1 MAGLPLTVRRIAGAL
16 AGRVPVV
23 RPGGGERAAVALLL
37 HDSAEEEAPRL
48 LLIERARR
56 EGDPWSGD
64 LAFPGGR
71 MEPGDAGER
80 AAAERETAEEIAVD
94 LAAARCLGR
103 LDDMEASLL
112 PMTVAA
118 FVYSV
123 ESATVPALS
132 LSEEVTEAFWV
143 PLPDLFDRRRLPRAP
158 SAAGDGRAPLSRP
171 RPARPRPP
179 APVGAQ
185 LPVHPL
191 PGRPGGRVPTR
202 DRGPGAPAVTAGPFV
217 DGPLLRARFAGR
229 PNRFLVRCR
238 LDGGQRVT
246 AFLPNPG
253 RMDELLFPEVELTLV
268 PAPAGGA
275 RRTRWT
281 CVAVEREGET
291 LFLHTHRTNAVAR
304 HLLESGRV
312 PGLRGWRIA
321 ASEVA
326 AGHSRFDFLLR
337 RGSRRLWLEVKSCT
351 LFGNGVAMFPDAVTE
366 RGRRHLLE
374 LAAMPRGHGE
384 RPAVMFVVH
393 TRSARW
399 FLPDYHTDL
408 AFSRTLLEVRRQVRI
423 LPVAVGWNA
432 DLTLREETRLL
443 DIPWGHLRREAVD
456 RGAYLLLLRL
466 ARRRR
471 LRVGGLGEITFAAGM
486 AHLRGLGHGQPDGAP
501 RAPPAAAEALPLAR
515 GLPARRRHRGG
526 GPAGAVVAP
535 PGVRAGG
542 RRRRPL
548 PRRRRRLRLL
558 RLRLRQPP
566 LRRRRRSPGPARLP
580 RVAAE
585 SPHVAPSWTLPRRT
599 GPPGPPS
606 VVYPRRAGGPRHGC
620 AQRGETH

>member
-1 MAGLPLTVRRIAGAL
+1 M
-16 AGRVPVV
+16 
-23 RPGGGERAAVALLL
+23 
-37 HDSAEEEAPRL
+37 
-48 LLIERARR
+48 
-56 EGDPWSGD
+56 
-64 LAFPGGR
+64 
-71 MEPGDAGER
+71 
-80 AAAERETAEEIAVD
+80 
-94 LAAARCLGR
+94 
-103 LDDMEASLL
+103 
-112 PMTVAA
+112 
-118 FVYSV
+118 
-123 ESATVPALS
+123 
-132 LSEEVTEAFWV
+132 
-143 PLPDLFDRRRLPRAP
+143 
-158 SAAGDGRAPLSRP
+158 
-171 RPARPRPP
+171 
-179 APVGAQ
+179 
-185 LPVHPL
+185 
-191 PGRPGGRVPTR
+191 
-202 DRGPGAPAVTAGPFV
+202 TAGPFV
-217 DGPLLRARFAGR
+217 DGPLLRARFVGR

-253 RMDELLFPEVELTLV
+253 RMDELLFPEVALTLV
-268 PAPAGGA
+268 PAPAGGD

-281 CVAVEREGET
+281 CVAVERGGET

-312 PGLRGWRIA
+312 PGLGGWRIA

-326 AGHSRFDFLLR
+326 AGHSRFDFLLQ

-351 LFGNGVAMFPDAVTE
+351 LYGNGVAMFPDAVTE

-374 LAAMPRGHGE
+374 LAAMPRRHGE

-393 TRSARW
+393 TRSAHW

-471 LRVGGLGEITFAAGM
+471 LRVGRLGEITFAAGWHIYVGSAM
-486 AHLRGLGHGQPDGAP
+486 ANLTARLERHRRRRKRFHWHVDYLRDAATEVVALPVRSSRRRECELAAGVGALF
-501 RAPPAAAEALPLAR
+501 PAAAAGFGCSDCGCGSHLFAAGGDPR
-515 GLPARRRHRGG
+515 DRRDFHEWLQRHRM
-526 GPAGAVVAP
+526 
-535 PGVRAGG
+535 
-542 RRRRPL
+542 
-548 PRRRRRLRLL
+548 
-558 RLRLRQPP
+558 
-566 LRRRRRSPGPARLP
+566 
-580 RVAAE
+580 
-585 SPHVAPSWTLPRRT
+585 T

-620 AQRGETH
+620 AQRGETQ

>member
-1 MAGLPLTVRRIAGAL
+1 M
-16 AGRVPVV
+16 
-23 RPGGGERAAVALLL
+23 
-37 HDSAEEEAPRL
+37 S
-48 LLIERARR
+48 
-56 EGDPWSGD
+56 
-64 LAFPGGR
+64 
-71 MEPGDAGER
+71 
-80 AAAERETAEEIAVD
+80 
-94 LAAARCLGR
+94 
-103 LDDMEASLL
+103 
-112 PMTVAA
+112 
-118 FVYSV
+118 
-123 ESATVPALS
+123 
-132 LSEEVTEAFWV
+132 
-143 PLPDLFDRRRLPRAP
+143 
-158 SAAGDGRAPLSRP
+158 
-171 RPARPRPP
+171 
-179 APVGAQ
+179 
-185 LPVHPL
+185 
-191 PGRPGGRVPTR
+191 
-202 DRGPGAPAVTAGPFV
+202 GPFV
-217 DGPLLRARFAGR
+217 DGPLLRARFISR

-268 PAPAGGA
+268 PAPAGGN

-281 CVAVEREGET
+281 CVAVERGGET

-312 PGLRGWRIA
+312 PGLGGWRIA

-326 AGHSRFDFLLR
+326 AGHSRFDFLLQ

-374 LAAMPRGHGE
+374 LAAMPRRHGE

-471 LRVGGLGEITFAAGM
+471 RRVGRLGEITFAAGWHIYVGSAM
-486 AHLRGLGHGQPDGAP
+486 ANLT
-501 RAPPAAAEALPLAR
+501 AR
-515 GLPARRRHRGG
+515 LERH
-526 GPAGAVVAP
+526 
-535 PGVRAGG
+535 
-542 RRRRPL
+542 RRRRKRFHWHVDYLRDAATEVVAL
-548 PRRRRRLRLL
+548 PVRSSRRRECELAAGAGALFPAAVAGFGCSDCGCGSHLFAAGGDPRDRRDFHEWLQRH
-558 RLRLRQPP
+558 RM
-566 LRRRRRSPGPARLP
+566 
-580 RVAAE
+580 
-585 SPHVAPSWTLPRRT
+585 T

-620 AQRGETH
+620 AQRGETQ